1 MPVPDISSGRVPLPR
16 GVFMRSP
23 NPNQV
28 DRGIIQQ
35 WNVAYEYRL
44 PWDIAAE
51 VAYVGT
57 ATDGGYADLDLNYGV
72 PGRRQRLAAVLRARR
87 HHRQS
92 STGRRGPRAATTACR
107 SR

>member
-1 MPVPDISSGRVPLPR
+1 MPIPDISSGRVPLPR

-23 NPNQV
+23 NPNEV

-35 WNVAYEYRL
+35 WNVAYEYQL

-57 ATDGGYADLDLNYGV
+57 RTDGGYAD
-72 PGRRQRLAAVLRARR
+72 
-87 HHRQS
+87 
-92 STGRRGPRAATTACR
+92 
-107 SR
+107 